1 MISKQINLFSTENRK
16 GIMSKTKIKD
26 DGTRYTWQEIADRFG
41 VEHSTVSRIW
51 SGKGLDINWP
61 KKLVDD
67 WLLQNVIEPL
77 RNGDTKGQIQ
87 KATLRKLEAE
97 ADIKELELRTASGE
111 LIPVAV
117 VQQTLSQYFYQLRQ
131 VLRSI
136 PASSYVELFESNDA
150 QELKMKLQDKIDRQ
164 LEEIGQYEY
173 EGTYEEQLPEDDEDP
188 NQICEVDITT
198 EETKTS
204 RMGRE

>member
-1 MISKQINLFSTENRK
+1 
-16 GIMSKTKIKD
+16 MSKTKIKD

-117 VQQTLSQYFYQLRQ
+117 VQQTLSQYFYQMRQ

-136 PASSYVELFESNDA
+136 PASSYVELFESADA
-150 QELKMKLQDKIDRQ
+150 LELKMKLQEKIDRQ

-173 EGTYEEQLPEDDEDP
+173 EGTYDEQLPEDDEDP
-188 NQICEVDITT
+188 NQISEIDTTT
-198 EETKTS
+198 EETRS
-204 RMGRE
+204 GDVGRE

>member
-1 MISKQINLFSTENRK
+1 MISKQINLFSTGNRK
-16 GIMSKTKIKD
+16 DIMSKTKIKD

-111 LIPVAV
+111 IIPVSV
-117 VQQTLSQYFYQLRQ
+117 VQQTLSQYFYQMRQ

-136 PASSYVELFESNDA
+136 PASSYVELFESSDA
-150 QELKMKLQDKIDRQ
+150 LELKMKLQDKIDRQ

-173 EGTYEEQLPEDDEDP
+173 EGTYVEQLPEDDEDL
-188 NQICEVDITT
+188 NQISEVDITS
-198 EETKTS
+198 EETKT
-204 RMGRE
+204 E

>member
-1 MISKQINLFSTENRK
+1 
-16 GIMSKTKIKD
+16 MSKIKD

-67 WLLQNVIEPL
+67 WLLTNVIEPL

-87 KATLRKLEAE
+87 KATLRKLETE

-111 LIPVAV
+111 LIPVSL
-117 VQQTLSQYFYQLRQ
+117 VQQTLSHYFYQMRQ

-136 PASSYVELFESNDA
+136 PASSYVELFESADA
-150 QELKMKLQDKIDRQ
+150 LELKMKLQEKIDRQ

-198 EETKTS
+198 KETRS
-204 RMGRE
+204 GNVGRE

>member
-1 MISKQINLFSTENRK
+1 MA
-16 GIMSKTKIKD
+16 KTKIKD

-136 PASSYVELFESNDA
+136 PASSHVELFESADTL
-150 QELKMKLQDKIDRQ
+150 ELKMKLQEKIDHQ

-173 EGTYEEQLPEDDEDP
+173 EGTYEEQLPEDDEDL

-198 EETKTS
+198 EETRS
-204 RMGRE
+204 GEVGRE

>member
-1 MISKQINLFSTENRK
+1 
-16 GIMSKTKIKD
+16 MSKIKD

-67 WLLQNVIEPL
+67 WLLTNVIEPL

-117 VQQTLSQYFYQLRQ
+117 VQQTLSQYFYQMRQ

-136 PASSYVELFESNDA
+136 PASSYVELFESADA
-150 QELKMKLQDKIDRQ
+150 LELKMKLQEKIDRQ

-198 EETKTS
+198 EETRS
-204 RMGRE
+204 GNVGRE